1 MDLDAI
7 DLCDLDRFA
16 SGFPH
21 EWFTALRRER
31 PVWFHPP
38 TPTTPGGEGFWVLS
52 THELVSAAAADAA
65 TFSSHT
71 GGEREGGGTLIED
84 LPEGYAGVLLNMT
97 DGRSH
102 QQFRSL
108 LTPSLSPRALAALEE
123 DLRARARAILAAA
136 IDAGEVDLLVD
147 VAAELPLQAAAGLL
161 GVPQA
166 DRHLLLRWADATL
179 DHREGDPEQLAL
191 EAEEASAALFAYGAE
206 LIERRRR
213 EPGDDLLSAA
223 VHGTVSDAV
232 AGDGSR
238 RSLRDD
244 ELLLLFGLLCAAGT
258 ETTRNTI
265 AVGLAVL
272 AEQPE
277 QWDLLRDE
285 PVLVPGAVEEMLRW
299 ASSTPYNRRTAT
311 RDVEVGGG
319 RISAGDKVTLWWA
332 SANRDEQVFE
342 DPFRFDVRRD
352 PNPHLAFGHGAH
364 FCLGARLARMEVR
377 LLLEELL
384 ASGARITSCG
394 PIEWTRSNKHTG
406 VRHLPARLEPT

>member
-1 MDLDAI
+1 
-7 DLCDLDRFA
+7 
-16 SGFPH
+16 
-21 EWFTALRRER
+21 
-31 PVWFHPP
+31 
-38 TPTTPGGEGFWVLS
+38 
-52 THELVSAAAADAA
+52 
-65 TFSSHT
+65 
-71 GGEREGGGTLIED
+71 
-84 LPEGYAGVLLNMT
+84 MT

-179 DHREGDPEQLAL
+179 DHREGDPEQLAR

-206 LIERRRR
+206 LIERRR

-244 ELLLLFGLLCAAGT
+244 ELLL
-258 ETTRNTI
+258 
-265 AVGLAVL
+265 
-272 AEQPE
+272 
-277 QWDLLRDE
+277 
-285 PVLVPGAVEEMLRW
+285 
-299 ASSTPYNRRTAT
+299 
-311 RDVEVGGG
+311 
-319 RISAGDKVTLWWA
+319 
-332 SANRDEQVFE
+332 
-342 DPFRFDVRRD
+342 
-352 PNPHLAFGHGAH
+352 
-364 FCLGARLARMEVR
+364 
-377 LLLEELL
+377 
-384 ASGARITSCG
+384 
-394 PIEWTRSNKHTG
+394 
-406 VRHLPARLEPT
+406 